1 MIRKA
6 KLQEVPEIYRL
17 LAECAGQWNV
27 LPRSLAELYSLVR
40 DYFVCREDGAGGIL
54 GVAALHVF
62 WEDLGEI
69 RSVMVTPDRQG
80 QGIGSRLVQSCI
92 EEAQTLGLKQ
102 IFVLTDCLDFFRRL
116 GFKEFPREQLH
127 PRIWADCVKCL
138 KFPHCDEVPMVL
150 ELSATP

>member
-6 KLQEVPEIYRL
+6 RLQEIPEMYRL
-17 LAECAGQWNV
+17 LAECSGQWNV
-27 LPRSLAELYSLVR
+27 LPRSLAELYSYVR
-40 DYFVCREDGAGGIL
+40 DYFVFRQEGGGDIL

-69 RSVMVTPDRQG
+69 RSVMVAPHRQG
-80 QGIGSRLVQSCI
+80 QGIGRSLVHSCL
-92 EEAQTLGLKQ
+92 EEARSLGLKQ

-138 KFPHCDEVPMVL
+138 KYPDCDEIPMML
-150 ELSATP
+150 ELPETP

>member
-6 KLQEVPEIYRL
+6 KLQEVPKIYRL
-17 LAECAGQWNV
+17 LADSAGRWNI
-27 LPRSLAELYSLVR
+27 LPRSLAELYSFVR
-40 DYFVCREDGAGGIL
+40 DYFVYYEDGQGDIL

-69 RSVMVTPDRQG
+69 RSVMVAPDRQG
-80 QGIGSRLVQSCI
+80 QGLGSALVQSCL
-92 EEAQTLGLKQ
+92 EEARSLGLKQ

-116 GFKEFPREQLH
+116 GFREFPREQLH

-150 ELSATP
+150 DLPETP

>member
-6 KLQEVPEIYRL
+6 KLQEIPEIYRL

-27 LPRSLAELYSLVR
+27 LPRSLAELYSFVR
-40 DYFVCREDGAGGIL
+40 DYFVYQEDGGGELL

-62 WEDLGEI
+62 WENLGEI
-69 RSVMVTPDRQG
+69 RSVMVAPDRQG
-80 QGIGSRLVQSCI
+80 QGIGGRLVQSCL
-92 EEAQTLGLKQ
+92 EEARALGLKQ
-102 IFVLTDCLDFFRRL
+102 IFVLTDCLDFFRRF
-116 GFKEFPREQLH
+116 GFQEFPREQLH

-150 ELSATP
+150 ELPESP